1 MSEQTFGSKTGY
13 RLALARRRA
22 WKRTRAFIIA
32 TLMTLAAAAVAMLLQ
47 RLPHAN
53 LSLLFMTGVLI
64 VAVRYGLWPA
74 VYGSLLSFFVFNFF
88 FTPPHL
94 TLKIAEEGDVAT
106 LVFFLVMATITS
118 NVAGRMRDAMAK
130 REAAVRRTALLQD
143 LTRLVAG
150 AATKLQVAQ
159 ILADKL
165 AASFAPAVVAVA
177 GDNTDNMTLAHGSS
191 RRAATEPDWGD
202 LLKTG
207 ANAAGWTLLPL
218 YTARGRVGLV
228 GIARDPLTPDERR
241 DAQALIEQ
249 AAVAL
254 ERTLLV
260 RDLEEAE
267 LVSEREQLR
276 SALLTSVSHDLK
288 TPLASIVGAASS
300 ALAYEQTL
308 SGTDKRILLESVLQ
322 EAERLDRYV
331 QNLLDMMKLDQ
342 GPLQLQRDWQDLRD
356 LVSAAARRLRL
367 TARGF
372 RVCTEIAEDAQIVR
386 VHGDLV
392 EQVFVNLLDNA
403 ARYSPPQGT
412 ITVRAAREQAGI
424 VIEVSDEGPGIPES
438 ERDLVFD
445 PFYRVHERDRKSGTG
460 LGLSIC
466 RGIVRA
472 HGGDVSA
479 NAGRNGSG
487 ARIRLTFPDAAEEGS
502 VNG

>member
-1 MSEQTFGSKTGY
+1 MNGQTFASRARY
-13 RLALARRRA
+13 RFDADRRRA
-22 WKRTRAFIIA
+22 WVYARPFVIA
-32 TLMTLAAAAVAMLLQ
+32 TLITALAAALASVLQ

-64 VAVRYGLWPA
+64 VAMRHGLWPA
-74 VYGSLLSFFVFNFF
+74 VYASVLSFLVFNFF
-88 FTPPHL
+88 FTSPYL

-106 LVFFLVMATITS
+106 LVFFLVMVITTS
-118 NVAGRMRDAMAK
+118 NVAARLRDAMAK
-130 REAAVRRTALLQD
+130 REAAIRRTALLQD
-143 LTRLVAG
+143 LTRGVAG
-150 AATKLQVAQ
+150 AATKVQVLQ
-159 ILADKL
+159 ILAARIGD
-165 AASFAPAVVAVA
+165 SFAQPVVAVA
-177 GDNTDNMTLAHGSS
+177 AGGESGGVTVARANP
-191 RRAATEPDWGD
+191 RRGAAEPDWSA

-207 ANAAGWTLLPL
+207 ASAPGWTLLPVN
-218 YTARGRVGLV
+218 TVRGRVGLV
-228 GIARDPLTPDERR
+228 GIARDPLTRDERR
-241 DAQALIEQ
+241 DTRTLIDQ

-260 RDLEEAE
+260 HDLEEAT

-308 SGTDKRILLESVLQ
+308 SGSDKRILLESVVQ

-342 GPLQLQRDWQDLRD
+342 GPVQLQRDWQDLRD
-356 LVSAAARRLRL
+356 LISAASRRLRL
-367 TARGF
+367 AGQGI
-372 RVCTEIAEDAQIVR
+372 RVRMEIAEDAQIVC

-412 ITVRAAREQAGI
+412 ITVRVARQRAGI
-424 VIEVSDEGPGIPES
+424 VIEVSDQGPGIPES
-438 ERDLVFD
+438 ERERVFD

-472 HGGDVSA
+472 HGGDLSA
-479 NAGRNGSG
+479 HAVREASG
-487 ARIRLTFPDAAEEGS
+487 ARLLFNIPDSAEGCTMR
-502 VNG
+502 